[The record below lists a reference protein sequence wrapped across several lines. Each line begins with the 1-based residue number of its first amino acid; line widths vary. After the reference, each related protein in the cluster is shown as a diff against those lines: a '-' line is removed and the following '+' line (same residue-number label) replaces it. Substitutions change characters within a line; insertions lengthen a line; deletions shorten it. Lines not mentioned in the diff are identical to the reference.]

1 METLLQLHH
10 LSYHYQDGNL
20 RIDILK
26 DCTYSFE
33 QGKTY
38 AIVGPSGCGKTRL
51 LSLMGGLEAPCEGY
65 VEYAGED
72 IKKKGLKR
80 YRRDDLALI
89 FQSHNLIH
97 YMNAYQ
103 NMICAMNIAHLKEKH
118 KKDKALK
125 ILAELG
131 INEQEAKRDVR
142 KLSGG
147 QQQRVAIARTIAK
160 NAQVILADEP
170 TGSLDNHT
178 RQSII
183 ENFIAL
189 AHCNHRLVIV
199 ATHDQEFASQ
209 MDVCLKIEDGMLV
222 ECMNKA

>member
-38 AIVGPSGCGKTRL
+38 AIVGPSGCGKTTL
-51 LSLMGGLEAPCEGY
+51 LSLMGGLEAPCDGY
-65 VEYAGED
+65 VEYAGEN
-72 IKKKGLKR
+72 IGKKGFNK
-80 YRRDDLALI
+80 YRRDDMALI
-89 FQSHNLIH
+89 FQSYNLIG

-103 NMICAMNIAHLKEKH
+103 NIVCAMDIAHMKEPH
-118 KKDKALK
+118 KKEKALK
-125 ILAELG
+125 ILEKLG
-131 INEQEAKRDVR
+131 ISEQEAKRDIR

-147 QQQRVAIARTIAK
+147 QQQRVAIARAMAK

-170 TGSLDNHT
+170 TGNLDYHT
-178 RQSII
+178 AQSII
-183 ENFIAL
+183 RNFIDL
-189 AHCNHRLVIV
+189 AHQDHRLVIV
-199 ATHDQEFASQ
+199 VTHDQNFASQ

-222 ECMNKA
+222 EYMNKA

>member
-26 DCTYSFE
+26 DCVYSFE
-33 QGKTY
+33 LGKTY
-38 AIVGPSGCGKTRL
+38 AIVGPSGCGKTTL

-89 FQSHNLIH
+89 FRSYNLIN

-103 NMICAMNIAHLKEKH
+103 NMICAMDIAHIKEPN
-118 KKDKALK
+118 KKERALK
-125 ILAELG
+125 ILGKLG
-131 INEQEAKRDVR
+131 IHEQEAKRDIR

-147 QQQRVAIARTIAK
+147 QQQRVAIARAIAK

-170 TGSLDNHT
+170 TGNLDYAT
-178 RQSII
+178 GQTII
-183 ENFIAL
+183 QNFIEL
-189 AHCNHRLVIV
+189 AHQDQRIVIAV
-199 ATHDQEFASQ
+199 THDQDFARQ
-209 MDVCLKIEDGMLV
+209 MDVCLKIEDGKLV
-222 ECMNKA
+222 EV